1 MNKQILYEVY
11 RQLELM
17 GVEKETLKN
26 KKILKENKF
35 VAVGS
40 DLLKTFFTTAKK
52 QVPNLVDF
60 VDVGTVRVSKDFYA
74 DMLRI
79 LDNPSTF
86 NILDDA
92 EKKLFG
98 EVVAQNSQVVD
109 NIYKK
114 LMQDVVN
121 NTGETEKVWIQT
133 LVDQAARGK
142 TVTEILNDLNGE
154 EDIFLNEVLT
164 QKILKKIRD
173 FETGKFT
180 PEVKKTVTSMKEA
193 GGQSWEDIPPL
204 SNDELLKL
212 EKLYSQ
218 AGLGK
223 SFKMAMQV
231 FLNDVDGMMKKQY
244 ELMDETMSLIKTLN
258 SSNVNSFSKVDI
270 ETQISN
276 NIKKLTQMD
285 AKNFSRI
292 NEWIGAN
299 IPKDARTLRLKIQ
312 GLKGYQKAAAIADN
326 SALTKWK
333 ESYKGLFARRAA
345 LRKQLNSMLNP
356 ASWVGHNM
364 DKWKKDG
371 GNAYLN
377 KWASFFKGDEFREL
391 KNWMQ
396 TGQTQKWSGFNKFR
410 QDFGFLP
417 AIGNVTKEWVYAY
430 IRLAL
435 TYTIVDYLSDLFGN
449 IVRNYESFNKYK
461 LIQDQIRSYDE
472 HFDGV
477 TSDSEYEPISG
488 YSLFFRQLGLYTMEE
503 LKSMTTAFPGLYDEL
518 GVLLLRAQTKNITKE
533 EAEKEEKRLQDLK
546 AKLKAEMEEEAAKAK
561 AAAERA
567 KNAVDSARNNVV
579 NPSTPT
585 EQKFKDFIKTDWA
598 SDYTDT
604 ETFRKQG
611 ESYVVSDGVYDY
623 YYTYN
628 GTTFIEGPVKKI
640 K

>member
-1 MNKQILYEVY
+1 MNKQILSEVY

-17 GVEKETLKN
+17 GIEKETLKN

-35 VAVGS
+35 VSVGS

-60 VDVGTVRVSKDFYA
+60 VDVGTVRVSKAFYN

-86 NILDDA
+86 DILDDA

-98 EVVAQNSQVVD
+98 EVVAQNSQVVN

-114 LMQDVVN
+114 LMQDVVD
-121 NTGETEKVWIQT
+121 NTGETEQVWIKT
-133 LVDQAARGK
+133 LVDQASGGK

-173 FETGKFT
+173 FESGKFT

-204 SNDELLKL
+204 SDDELLKL

-223 SFKMAMQV
+223 SFKMAKEA
-231 FLNDVDGMMKKQY
+231 FLNDVDGMIKRQY
-244 ELMDETMSLIKTLN
+244 VLMDETISLIKTL
-258 SSNVNSFSKVDI
+258 SSNTNAISRVDV

-276 NIKKLTQMD
+276 NIKRLTQMD
-285 AKNFSRI
+285 AKNFKRI
-292 NEWIGAN
+292 NEWIGVN
-299 IPKDARTLRLKIQ
+299 IPKDPASREIRTKILK
-312 GLKGYQKAAAIADN
+312 LKGYQRAAAIADN
-326 SALTKWK
+326 TALTEWK
-333 ESYKGLFARRAA
+333 NSYKGLLARRAA

-356 ASWVGHNM
+356 ASWFGHNM

-377 KWASFFKGDEFREL
+377 KWAAFFKGDEFREL
-391 KNWMQ
+391 KNWAQ

-430 IRLAL
+430 IRLAI
-435 TYTIVDYLSDLFGN
+435 TYTITDYLSDLFGHF
-449 IVRNYESFNKYK
+449 VRNFEFVKKHN
-461 LIQDQIRSYDE
+461 LFQDQIRSYEE
-472 HFDGV
+472 HFDGNG
-477 TSDSEYEPISG
+477 SDSENKMAAG
-488 YSLFFRQLGLYTMEE
+488 YGMIAEKLGLYGLDE
-503 LKSMTTAFPGLYDEL
+503 LKEMSTAIPGLYDEL
-518 GVLLLRAQTKNITKE
+518 GLLFYWMNTSDISEDDIKRAE
-533 EAEKEEKRLQDLK
+533 EDAKRIRDN
-546 AKLKAEMEEEAAKAK
+546 AKTEMEKQKDRTKDVAD
-561 AAAERA
+561 RA

-579 NPSTPT
+579 NPVAPT

-598 SDYTDT
+598 SQYTGR
-604 ETFRKQG
+604 ETFRK
-611 ESYVVSDGVYDY
+611 DGVYYVVNDGIEDF
-623 YYTYN
+623 YYTYD
-628 GTTFIEGPVKKI
+628 GTTFIEKE
-640 K
+640 